1 MGWREVEWSIGH
13 VDSPDAICQ
22 LPKTPAASTAL
33 SHSFSLSYHR
43 PNHRPNQPH
52 FFLPPA
58 VACPVNTVGTD
69 LATNDC
75 TPAPGFHGVTTATA
89 TAPYYATNTVNGAD
103 VQACTSQVGCDTDTA
118 DTCTTGA
125 NKALLQC
132 TAMLAGY
139 SSDGDGM
146 VTGE

>member
-1 MGWREVEWSIGH
+1 MLHGEFWVQHEPNLR
-13 VDSPDAICQ
+13 
-22 LPKTPAASTAL
+22 TP
-33 SHSFSLSYHR
+33 
-43 PNHRPNQPH
+43 PNQPQATRTGLTRRPLTH
-52 FFLPPA
+52 PHPASPAVAALHIQA

-146 VTGE
+146 VTGEWSGAG

>member
-1 MGWREVEWSIGH
+1 M
-13 VDSPDAICQ
+13 
-22 LPKTPAASTAL
+22 
-33 SHSFSLSYHR
+33 
-43 PNHRPNQPH
+43 
-52 FFLPPA
+52 
-58 VACPVNTVGTD
+58 
-69 LATNDC
+69 
-75 TPAPGFHGVTTATA
+75 TTATA

-146 VTGE
+146 VTGEWSGAEWSEVK